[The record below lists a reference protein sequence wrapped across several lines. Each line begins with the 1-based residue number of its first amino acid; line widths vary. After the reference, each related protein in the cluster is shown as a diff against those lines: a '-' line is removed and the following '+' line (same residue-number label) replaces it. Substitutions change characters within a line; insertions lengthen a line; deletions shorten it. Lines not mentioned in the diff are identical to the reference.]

1 MADRPHPA
9 PPLDRL
15 LTVYGRKAVRDVLL
29 DDTLQCHTLHL
40 ASSNRAGGIVGEI
53 RALAGRRGVPL
64 REHSRETLSRISKN
78 GRQDQGVALDVLCP
92 AFASVQDYLAG
103 GPRQPARLLALDG
116 ITNPQNLGMI
126 IRSAAAGGVDGI
138 LLPRRGN
145 AALGPLVIK
154 ASAAAVF
161 RAPVLSCGA
170 LDQALQQCR
179 DAGAEICVL
188 AGDAPETLFAHRPG
202 PFCVYVLGNESEGV
216 SAASA
221 ALAQRRLSIPMANGV
236 ESLNVAVAASLVA
249 FLPRY
254 TGDHA
259 SQGVAPR
266 VV

>member
-103 GPRQPARLLALDG
+103 GPRQPARLLAL
-116 ITNPQNLGMI
+116 
-126 IRSAAAGGVDGI
+126 DGI